1 MLVSPSV
8 IVTTKT
14 TVRSSYKHR
23 TMMCVCMCVKSVKL
37 TQNHNIIT
45 LVNLAA
51 FLTSEEKKK
60 NIMRIE

>member
-23 TMMCVCMCVKSVKL
+23 TWCVCMCVKSVKL
-37 TQNHNIIT
+37 TQSRNIT
-45 LVNLAA
+45 LVNLAV